1 MNDAPEFLYTM
12 NRKTR
17 DFMLF
22 LALLLLWGQALAS
35 PFLACRHLH
44 GSQEQSAQIQVEQP
58 PMAMAAAHAA
68 HHMPTHEHALL
79 VQQQVPNDQMDP
91 GAETKAHHAKADCD
105 LSCQFCRG
113 VTAPDLADAIA
124 ADYPA
129 HMPWNELAIVLSA
142 ALPPPADHFR
152 PPAVA

>member
-1 MNDAPEFLYTM
+1 M

-44 GSQEQSAQIQVEQP
+44 GSLGQSAQIQVEQ
-58 PMAMAAAHAA
+58 AMPAAHAG
-68 HHMPTHEHALL
+68 HDMHKHTQLDP
-79 VQQQVPNDQMDP
+79 QQAFTDQVPAS
-91 GAETKAHHAKADCD
+91 AETAAHHANADCD

-113 VTAPDLADAIA
+113 VTAPDLTEALA
-124 ADYPA
+124 AEYPA
-129 HMPWNELAIVLSA
+129 HMPWSASVVDLST

-152 PPAVA
+152 PPALL